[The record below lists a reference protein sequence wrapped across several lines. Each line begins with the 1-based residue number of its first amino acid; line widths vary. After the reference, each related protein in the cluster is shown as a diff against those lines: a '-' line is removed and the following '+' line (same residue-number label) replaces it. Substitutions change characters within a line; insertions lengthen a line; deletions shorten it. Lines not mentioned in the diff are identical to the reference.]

1 MDLIRILDSDLHRL
15 GVISKV
21 IDAARTEVINDENTL
36 DLTVIMDSKMNT
48 LLNEDS
54 ILEFKGQYFDVK
66 VFKKLLNSDGSYT
79 IVVESEHVSYRLNEA
94 QYNVEFF
101 TEYGTPPYIIGQI
114 LAGTPFSLGTCDF
127 SNVVTY
133 SAQEA
138 MSRRQVLMEF
148 AQYIDA
154 ELLFDGWTISC
165 LQHLGS
171 TEPKL
176 VVKDRD
182 VTVLSKVVNKRE
194 LVGGL
199 PKVSYACTPVHTPLD
214 NFELGD
220 NIQLRQVELGISESL
235 RCVKIIYNPYD
246 DMATT
251 FEFSDH
257 IGDLSN
263 SIYDIQTDAVSKDAK
278 YNGIRIG
285 PEYGFEAVRN
295 DKRARAYFRSDA
307 MVFQSGDGN
316 LVSPT
321 WKDRLYYEYDS
332 ELDETTLVFDG
343 KFTVDVL
350 EALSAV
356 ITPNLYA
363 EKGYISELTVDQLE
377 TSNKVQKYLNGDTS
391 DVNFIRIVGQVVQ
404 FITAKVGSA
413 FKGTKS
419 FSGQWDM
426 QSDLEIDTY
435 YTSITID
442 DEGVPS
448 YSNGG
453 ESSALAAFQAGRI
466 YRPSNPTSYYKLTG
480 VVSGRY
486 VKYDYYIISE
496 GGDPYEQATNRNGQ
510 LLYWKDEDHQITV
523 TEETEFPCYIYTYA
537 ETVKMENS
545 FTYDSTLEEYIPR
558 INIGAGGG
566 GNTNGS
572 GSIYKGDKGL
582 YVDYYN
588 SQDGDL
594 RQMLMNDD
602 GVKFTPSLN
611 LYGAK
616 GNIAELTVDRYEGS
630 NKVQKY
636 LDSDT
641 SDINYVRI
649 KDQYISFI
657 TASYNSGEQQLANR
671 DEEPLYWT
679 DDTRT
684 DVTVKSV
691 NCYGEDNEPV
701 MIYTYD
707 ELIKME
713 FQFIFDDEI
722 ETFVPVLVLGSGT
735 GVDSN
740 AQAHIYKREDGL
752 HIVYYHSENGTPRRM
767 SLLDTGI
774 EFDPPVVGNSDIMST
789 TLGVSITSSGEFVT
803 DEWSHGFDSAQDLIQ
818 FLVTPKFYDNAQI
831 KLRDIRVEET
841 SATTCRIR
849 GYAELI

>member
-1 MDLIRILDSDLHRL
+1 MIRILNSSLTRL
-15 GVISKV
+15 GVINKV
-21 IDAARTEVINDENTL
+21 IDAARVEVINGENTL
-36 DLTVIMDSKMNT
+36 DFSVLLDSKMST
-48 LLNEDS
+48 LLTKDS
-54 ILEFKGQYFDVK
+54 ILELDGQYFDVK
-66 VFKKLLNSDGSYT
+66 LFKKVLTQEGIYK
-79 IVVESEHVSYRLNEA
+79 IEVESEHVSYRLNEA
-94 QYNVEFF
+94 AYNVEFF
-101 TEYGTPPYIIGQI
+101 TEYGTPTYIAGKI
-114 LAGTPFSLGTCDF
+114 LEGTPFTLVTCEF
-127 SNVVTY
+127 YAQTTY

-148 AQYIDA
+148 AQYINA
-154 ELLFDGWTISC
+154 ELLFDGFNISFV
-165 LQHLGS
+165 QHLGS
-171 TEPKL
+171 LTPKL

-182 VTVLSKVVNKRE
+182 VTVLSKIVNKRE
-194 LVGGL
+194 LVDGN

-214 NFELGD
+214 DFELGD

-235 RCVKIIYNPYD
+235 RAVRVSYNPYD
-246 DMATT
+246 DMETV

-257 IGDLSN
+257 IGDLGD

-343 KFTVDVL
+343 KFTADVI
-350 EALSAV
+350 EALSAI

-419 FSGQWDM
+419 LSGQWDM
-426 QSDLEIDTY
+426 QSDPETDMY

-442 DEGVPS
+442 DEGVPT

-453 ESSALAAFQAGRI
+453 ESSALVAFQAGRI

-486 VKYDYYIISE
+486 VKHDYYIISE

-616 GNIAELTVDRYEGS
+616 GNIAELTVDGYDGS

-671 DEEPLYWT
+671 DEELLYWT
-679 DDTRT
+679 DDTHT

-713 FQFIFDDEI
+713 FQFIFDDDI
-722 ETFVPVLVLGSGT
+722 EQFVPVLVLGSGT

-752 HIVYYHSENGTPRRM
+752 HIVYYHSEDGTPRRM
-767 SLLDTGI
+767 SLIDEGIVFEPPITGGGGHSTSLSITVTADGMFYSEPWTHGYDTDLDLVQFVATPQYYDDTAI
-774 EFDPPVVGNSDIMST
+774 KLSDIC
-789 TLGVSITSSGEFVT
+789 VE
-803 DEWSHGFDSAQDLIQ
+803 
-818 FLVTPKFYDNAQI
+818 
-831 KLRDIRVEET
+831 RVNNT
-841 SATTCRIR
+841 QVRIVGR
-849 GYAELI
+849 ADVM